1 MTKEGICSNGTTTT
15 IRLNRKR
22 QMGLP
27 APILSGPS
35 ILYLGLA
42 AHKYSNKVHLSMLLL
57 EEMLWMKWREYRPH
71 SHTQRGTDKYTET
84 FTITQLSST
93 ALLPR
98 LRLSAVLWL
107 DSSPLTYSISQ
118 GCCGQ
123 IGRLVVWLPPP
134 GMLTEDSFIY
144 IKKKARTQ
152 WHFRTDIC
160 VHRRMTAHIHTGTV
174 WYDSHVWP
182 AATLLRSLWSALR
195 SSVLCVLFTADVNET
210 WKEWRIMRATIK
222 HWWHTY
228 SAKSDHVLP

>member
-1 MTKEGICSNGTTTT
+1 MRG
-15 IRLNRKR
+15 NRKR

-57 EEMLWMKWREYRPH
+57 EEMLWMKWREHRPH
-71 SHTQRGTDKYTET
+71 SHTQHGTDKYTET
-84 FTITQLSST
+84 FTITHLSST

-134 GMLTEDSFIY
+134 GMLTEDGFIY
-144 IKKKARTQ
+144 IKKNNKRHVHNDTFTQ
-152 WHFRTDIC
+152 TC
-160 VHRRMTAHIHTGTV
+160 VHRSMTAHIHTGTV

-182 AATLLRSLWSALR
+182 AAWACYSHCGPPSGHLSYVFYSQLISL
-195 SSVLCVLFTADVNET
+195 
-210 WKEWRIMRATIK
+210 K
-222 HWWHTY
+222 HG
-228 SAKSDHVLP
+228 KNGE